1 MVIAPILTSSD
12 LTQKSRRPD
21 NNVIIQQTDGK
32 TNIEPKL
39 VKLVVPQ
46 SINSSSSIKMLS
58 NGDGLS
64 SALRI
69 PTKIQLTKKLAAST
83 LSINQEQLNEQQQQQ
98 ILSSTTVDITE
109 KQRSVVDYPPTP
121 PPPVVDNRN
130 LNVHILNKPNEQD
143 PVKEHTMINNKGILI
158 NLGISGFRS
167 LRNPKLL

>member
-32 TNIEPKL
+32 SNIEPKL

-69 PTKIQLTKKLAAST
+69 PTKIQLTKTLAAST
-83 LSINQEQLNEQQQQQ
+83 LSINQEQLNEQQQ
-98 ILSSTTVDITE
+98 ILPSTTVDITE

-130 LNVHILNKPNEQD
+130 LNVHMLNKPNEQD
-143 PVKEHTMINNKGILI
+143 PVKEHTMISSKGILI

-167 LRNPKLL
+167 LRNQKLL

>member
-32 TNIEPKL
+32 SNIEPKL

-69 PTKIQLTKKLAAST
+69 PTKIQLTKTLSASS
-83 LSINQEQLNEQQQQQ
+83 LSINQEQLNEQQQQ
-98 ILSSTTVDITE
+98 ILSSTTVNITE

-130 LNVHILNKPNEQD
+130 LNVHMLNKPNEQD
-143 PVKEHTMINNKGILI
+143 PVKEHTMINSKGILI

>member
-12 LTQKSRRPD
+12 LTKKSRRPD

-32 TNIEPKL
+32 SNIEPKL

-69 PTKIQLTKKLAAST
+69 PTKIQLTKTLSASS
-83 LSINQEQLNEQQQQQ
+83 LSINQEQQQ
-98 ILSSTTVDITE
+98 ILPSTTVDIQE

-130 LNVHILNKPNEQD
+130 LNVHMLNKPNEQD
-143 PVKEHTMINNKGILI
+143 PVKEHTMINSKGILI

-167 LRNPKLL
+167 LRNPELI